1 MKKLKLIITTVVAV
15 ALLAGS
21 AGVIA
26 NDARVPF
33 GRMHRNK
40 GEFTEEQRIEMKE
53 KMQEKH
59 KEKLASMLENG
70 EITEEQYNEALAKI
84 EDGDFHFG
92 RMHGKRP
99 NPENMT
105 EKPELSEEEK
115 SEMQEKFKSEL
126 ASKLEN
132 GEITEEQ
139 YNEILE
145 NIESGKPCIG
155 RRFGK
160 PFGGRGMRRDIQKP
174 QDVENK

>member
-59 KEKLASMLENG
+59 KEKLAS
-70 EITEEQYNEALAKI
+70 
-84 EDGDFHFG
+84 
-92 RMHGKRP
+92 
-99 NPENMT
+99 
-105 EKPELSEEEK
+105 
-115 SEMQEKFKSEL
+115 
-126 ASKLEN
+126 KLEN

-145 NIESGKPCIG
+145 NIESGKMCIG

-160 PFGGRGMRRDIQKP
+160 PFGGRGMRRNNQEP
-174 QDVENK
+174 QDIENK